1 MVEAD
6 IAASA
11 LRLRISS
18 TKVTI
23 SASNHNASKEVL
35 EKFKRLCERNLKK
48 RYSRNFLFLSEGRY
62 LLPSL
67 GLGFRSVLGGADC
80 CTRGYLKSDLY

>member
-6 IAASA
+6 IAAFGA
-11 LRLRISS
+11 AVTDLL

-23 SASNHNASKEVL
+23 SASNYNASKEVL
-35 EKFKRLCERNLKK
+35 EKFKHSCENNPKK
-48 RYSRNFLFLSEGRY
+48 RYSRNFLLSSEGRY

-67 GLGFRSVLGGADC
+67 GLGFRSILGGADC
-80 CTRGYLKSDLY
+80 CTRDYLKSDL

>member
-1 MVEAD
+1 MVEAG

-23 SASNHNASKEVL
+23 SVSNHNASKEVL
-35 EKFKRLCERNLKK
+35 EKFKHPCESNHKK
-48 RYSRNFLFLSEGRY
+48 RNSRISFSPPKAGICRH
-62 LLPSL
+62 
-67 GLGFRSVLGGADC
+67 RSV
-80 CTRGYLKSDLY
+80 